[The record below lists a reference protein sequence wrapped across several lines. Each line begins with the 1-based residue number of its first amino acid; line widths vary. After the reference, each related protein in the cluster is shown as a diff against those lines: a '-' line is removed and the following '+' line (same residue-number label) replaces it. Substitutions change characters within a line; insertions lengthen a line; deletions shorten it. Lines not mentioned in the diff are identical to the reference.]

1 MMGAAAAKIKTMKKT
16 GALTLDIRP
25 SLLGQGLMTMIAGF
39 ALAVIFYLQ
48 TSILMFV
55 ILAVA
60 IGLLWAWRIARLNK
74 PRWRRV
80 VVSHTGDHV
89 TLTGKGKLRRNGV
102 IGKIIFN
109 TGLLTGFSVTTDQGD
124 QQVWLFPDN
133 VEGDGF
139 RRLREVLGR
148 PKAD

>member
-1 MMGAAAAKIKTMKKT
+1 MKKT

-55 ILAVA
+55 ILALA

-80 VVSHTGDHV
+80 VVSHAGDHI
-89 TLTGKGKLRRNGV
+89 TLTGKGKLRRNGHL
-102 IGKIIFN
+102 GKVMLN
-109 TGLLTGFSVTTDQGD
+109 TGLLTGFSVKTEQGD

-133 VEGDGF
+133 VGSDGF
-139 RRLREVLGR
+139 RRMREQLGQA
-148 PKAD
+148 KTG